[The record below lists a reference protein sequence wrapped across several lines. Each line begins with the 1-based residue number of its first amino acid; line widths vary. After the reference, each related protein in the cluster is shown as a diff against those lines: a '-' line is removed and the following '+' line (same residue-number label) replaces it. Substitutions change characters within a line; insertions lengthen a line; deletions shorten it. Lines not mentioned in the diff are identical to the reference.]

1 MASIDQT
8 STSVAD
14 LRCDYRLQALL
25 ESDVHAN
32 PIQQFQ
38 SWFDQAIKAELP
50 EPNAMTLATVSPPG
64 RPAARMVLLKGFDQ
78 QGFVFYTNYLSRKG
92 QDLTQTPWAALVFW
106 WAELERQV
114 RVEGQVAKIP
124 AQETETYFYSR
135 PRGSQLG
142 AWASEQS
149 QVISDRT
156 ILEHRLQD
164 LEQQYQDQ
172 PIPRP
177 LHWGGYRL
185 QPHLIEFWQGRPNR
199 LHDRLCYQ
207 KAGEQWKIER
217 LSP

>member
-78 QGFVFYTNYLSRKG
+78 QGFVFLYQLSESEGPRLNSNPLG
-92 QDLTQTPWAALVFW
+92 RASFLVGRVRAA
-106 WAELERQV
+106 
-114 RVEGQVAKIP
+114 
-124 AQETETYFYSR
+124 
-135 PRGSQLG
+135 G
-142 AWASEQS
+142 A
-149 QVISDRT
+149 
-156 ILEHRLQD
+156 
-164 LEQQYQDQ
+164 
-172 PIPRP
+172 
-177 LHWGGYRL
+177 G
-185 QPHLIEFWQGRPNR
+185 
-199 LHDRLCYQ
+199 
-207 KAGEQWKIER
+207 
-217 LSP
+217 